1 MACHDIILSV
11 SGRSRIMA
19 SRTIGTHGKLGKP
32 ERNTFGPSLRTL
44 RENLQLSAE
53 EVAARMELQNVQYLI
68 TVSANHLHKIE
79 RQEKALTDNLLLAY
93 LEATETNLIDFIKS
107 YEEQKA

>member
-1 MACHDIILSV
+1 MILSV
-11 SGRSRIMA
+11 FERSRIMA
-19 SRTIGTHGKLGKP
+19 SQTIGTYGKL
-32 ERNTFGPSLRTL
+32 ERNTFGPSLRAL
-44 RENLQLSAE
+44 REKSQLSAE
-53 EVAARMELQNVQYLI
+53 EIAARMELHNVHYII

-107 YEEQKA
+107 YEEQKNEC

>member
-1 MACHDIILSV
+1 MILSV
-11 SGRSRIMA
+11 SEGSRIMA
-19 SRTIGTHGKLGKP
+19 SRTIGTHEKLG
-32 ERNTFGPSLRTL
+32 RNTFGPSLRTL
-44 RENLQLSAE
+44 REKLQLSAE
-53 EVAARMELQNVQYLI
+53 EVAARMELQNVQYII

-79 RQEKALTDNLLLAY
+79 RQEKALTDNLLFAY